1 MRRIELTTAFRRDFK
16 REKRGQHR
24 GELDSLVRR
33 NPARRRQPSLRGI
46 AIIDWEAIGTTIA
59 NAISSRTCS

>member
-1 MRRIELTTAFRRDFK
+1 MRRVELTTAFRRDFK

-24 GELDSLVRR
+24 GELDSLVAETR
-33 NPARRRQPSLRGI
+33 SLSGI